1 VRARAILWILLGVAG
16 GQLFAAAANP
26 SWLAPS
32 SLAAAPDGQTLY
44 VACAGADRVLVVD
57 LATRKIAKTIA
68 TPATPT
74 GLALTADGR
83 TLFVPCAAARSEIC
97 VVDVN
102 QARVTTRLS
111 AGHTAMAPLLSP
123 DGKTLYVCNRF
134 NDDVSVISLAAQKEL
149 RRIPVRREPVAEAI
163 TRDGRF
169 LLVANHLPAGRADGE
184 RFGAVVSV
192 IDTAKG
198 VVVKELELPDGSG
211 SLQDL
216 RISPDG
222 KYAVV
227 THILARFRLPTLQ
240 IDRGWM
246 NTNAKTII
254 ALDRMEV
261 LNTVLLDTV
270 DSGAANPWGVAWSA
284 EGGTLVVAHAG
295 THEVSVIDFPK
306 LLGKLAGPA
315 SPAARVTNEARPGG
329 ENSSAVSS
337 VANDLSI
344 LADVRTRRQLPEGDF
359 GPRSVMVV
367 GRRIYTANYFSDTLT
382 AIDLD
387 GRHPRAETIPLGPK
401 PRLTVAQRGEFHFN
415 DARACFQGW
424 QSCASCHAG
433 GARVDALNWD
443 LVNDGTGNPKNTK
456 SLLLAFQTPP
466 SMSIGVRES
475 AGTAV
480 RSGVRHI
487 LFTVQPPEVD
497 AALDAYLKSLKALPS
512 PHLANGKL
520 APAAR
525 RGEKLFHNGQ
535 TGCARCHSGP
545 LFTNLKSY
553 DVGTHNRFDKTTD
566 AFDTPTLIEVWRT
579 APYLHDGSAATLRD
593 VLTSA
598 NRNDRHGHTSQL
610 TADQI
615 NDLIEYLLSL

>member
-1 VRARAILWILLGVAG
+1 M
-16 GQLFAAAANP
+16 
-26 SWLAPS
+26 
-32 SLAAAPDGQTLY
+32 Y
-44 VACAGADRVLVVD
+44 VACAGAGRVLVVD
-57 LATRKIAKTIA
+57 LATRKVAKAIA
-68 TPATPT
+68 TPATPI
-74 GLALTADGR
+74 GLALTSDGG
-83 TLFVPCAAARSEIC
+83 TLFVSCAAARSEIC

-102 QARVTTRLS
+102 QARVTSRLS
-111 AGHTAMAPLLSP
+111 AGHTAMAPVLSP

-134 NDDVSVISLAAQKEL
+134 DDDVSVIRLATRQEL
-149 RRIPVRREPVAEAI
+149 RRIPVRREPVAAAI

-169 LLVANHLPAGRADGE
+169 LLVANHLPTGRADGE
-184 RFGAVVSV
+184 RIGAVVSV
-192 IDTAKG
+192 IDTARG
-198 VVVKELELPDGSG
+198 AVVKELELPDGSG

-222 KYAVV
+222 RFAVV

-261 LNTVLLDTV
+261 LNTVLLDTL
-270 DSGAANPWGVAWSA
+270 DSGSANPWGVAWSA

-306 LLGKLAGPA
+306 LLGKLAVR
-315 SPAARVTNEARPGG
+315 AADEARPGG
-329 ENSSAVSS
+329 EKTCAASS

-344 LADVRTRRQLPEGDF
+344 LADVRTRRPLPEGDF
-359 GPRSVMVV
+359 GPRSVVV
-367 GRRIYTANYFSDTLT
+367 AGRRIYTANYFSDTLT

-387 GRHPRAETIPLGPK
+387 SRHLRAETIPLGPK
-401 PRLTVAQRGEFHFN
+401 PRMTVAQRGEFHFN

-433 GARVDALNWD
+433 GGRVDALNWD

-487 LFTVQPPEVD
+487 LFTMQPPEVD
-497 AALDAYLKSLKALPS
+497 AALDAYLKTLKALPS
-512 PHLANGKL
+512 PRLEDGKL
-520 APAAR
+520 SLSAR
-525 RGEKLFHNGQ
+525 RGKKLFHGSQ

-545 LFTNLKSY
+545 LFTDLKSY

-566 AFDTPTLIEVWRT
+566 VFDTPTLIEVWRT
-579 APYLHDGSAATLRD
+579 APYLHDGSAATLRE
-593 VLTSA
+593 VLTAA
-598 NRNDRHGHTSQL
+598 NRHDRHGLTSQL
-610 TADQI
+610 TADEI
-615 NDLIEYLLSL
+615 NDLVEYLLSQ